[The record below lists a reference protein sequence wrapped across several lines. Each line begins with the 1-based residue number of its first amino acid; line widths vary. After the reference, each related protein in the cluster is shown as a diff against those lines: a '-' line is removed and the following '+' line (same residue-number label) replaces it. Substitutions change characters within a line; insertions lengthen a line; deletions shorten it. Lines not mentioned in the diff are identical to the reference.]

1 MHSKY
6 NPSVSDSYGAPQA
19 PSYNPT
25 TNFATAGYGYNAVP
39 YVGFYSDF
47 EMVMKLGIVA
57 LIVFIVLA
65 VIVILFLLMMCCI
78 YCPML
83 IGSRSSGYQQ
93 EQQTGNGYMDQNMQG
108 NRQHPLPFDNW
119 LERAF

>member
-1 MHSKY
+1 
-6 NPSVSDSYGAPQA
+6 
-19 PSYNPT
+19 
-25 TNFATAGYGYNAVP
+25 
-39 YVGFYSDF
+39 
-47 EMVMKLGIVA
+47 MVMKLGIVA

-119 LERAF
+119 LERVF